1 MNIFNVEKIFG
12 HKIIR
17 IPGIY
22 PKFNSI
28 QVNDEKLVSLIN
40 SNKNEYTFSH
50 EYDSNNLDEISND
63 DGMSLVCT
71 YDAFKGYCDEAEEN
85 GIEEYALYEW
95 TKATIENPEKKAKH
109 LKSFAFYRGFE
120 QIYEKELALSLEK
133 KLLNL
138 GLSEDLLEVKV
149 IDSNPANNPQPPK

>member
-1 MNIFNVEKIFG
+1 LSEGLRSGN
-12 HKIIR
+12 HT
-17 IPGIY
+17 
-22 PKFNSI
+22 
-28 QVNDEKLVSLIN
+28 DLA
-40 SNKNEYTFSH
+40 
-50 EYDSNNLDEISND
+50 NNLDEISND
-63 DGMSLVCT
+63 HGMSLVCT